1 MYYFNVIAKKLM
13 FNDNKGRGKELYT
26 VIFSDSKD
34 RCIALLKCEISQNSQ
49 DLKLFVTLTTQQAK
63 VTKWIDSMILSYD
76 SLFSVN

>member
-1 MYYFNVIAKKLM
+1 M

-63 VTKWIDSMILSYD
+63 VTK
-76 SLFSVN
+76 